1 MSTLRTSS
9 VTKGLYKAWRISN
22 TISDLKEEDREDWTR
37 DYFSDTRTAV
47 GPRFQNLGKYL
58 KTRRK
63 MEAADRRDRGLGTTS
78 EKQYRTRARERVA
91 RIDVIEAEELAS
103 RILQARERQRE
114 QQWRDPVWLAELAQD
129 LRDEHARTYEP
140 GVEMRLREEELSIAD
155 IEGVEDLRER
165 ASRYFQRRERAQRIL
180 VEILAEADAHRAAVA
195 RTAAAPAS
203 PPTMRDR
210 HRDAWTG
217 AFRDPYDSDEGWG
230 RKHKKKK
237 PHKNKTKK
245 KKRKR
250 NEKSKTKVYKNI
262 K

>member
-1 MSTLRTSS
+1 MSTHR
-9 VTKGLYKAWRISN
+9 VTKWLNKARRISN
-22 TISDLKEEDREDWTR
+22 TISDLKEEDREDWKR
-37 DYFSDTRTAV
+37 EYYSDTRAAV

-58 KTRRK
+58 KTRRN

-78 EKQYRTRARERVA
+78 EKQYRTMARTRVN
-91 RIDVIEAEELAS
+91 RIDEIEAEELAS

-114 QQWRDPVWLAELAQD
+114 QQRRDPVWLAELAQD
-129 LRDEHARTYEP
+129 LRAEHAGTYEP
-140 GVEMRLREEELSIAD
+140 GVERLLLEEELSIAD
-155 IEGVEDLRER
+155 IEGVGDLRER
-165 ASRYFQRRERAQRIL
+165 ASRYGQRRERAQQIL
-180 VEILAEADAHRAAVA
+180 DVILAEADAHRAAVA

-203 PPTMRDR
+203 PPTMRDL
-210 HRDAWTG
+210 HRAALVGHDH
-217 AFRDPYDSDEGWG
+217 DHYDSDEGWG

>member
-1 MSTLRTSS
+1 MSTRR
-9 VTKGLYKAWRISN
+9 VTKWLNKARRISN
-22 TISDLKEEDREDWTR
+22 TISDLKEEDREEWTR
-37 DYFSDTRTAV
+37 DYFSGTRTAV

-63 MEAADRRDRGLGTTS
+63 MDRRDRGLGTTS

-103 RILQARERQRE
+103 RILQAEDERIRQMHL
-114 QQWRDPVWLAELAQD
+114 DPVWREARAWI
-129 LRDEHARTYEP
+129 LRTNNQAMYEP

-230 RKHKKKK
+230 RKHKYKRT
-237 PHKNKTKK
+237 HKNKKSSRRKGSRKK
-245 KKRKR
+245 KKK
-250 NEKSKTKVYKNI
+250 KKNN
-262 K
+262 